1 MAILPSSPKLLGGP
15 LTCIWPHTIK
25 KWKKEDKKNL
35 MASYSVLYE
44 LVSKNIFTR
53 NKLTWS
59 SLNVKKNGVKLRPG
73 SKGRLGSRRG
83 LGRGMCVWGG
93 GVEGEEEEG
102 ESIPSIK
109 NNNPHVKI
117 KCSILLNLFLFKVT
131 IKCMQVRV
139 KAKNLNTFIL
149 HIEFAFPLIK
159 RVRVAIS

>member
-1 MAILPSSPKLLGGP
+1 
-15 LTCIWPHTIK
+15 
-25 KWKKEDKKNL
+25 
-35 MASYSVLYE
+35 
-44 LVSKNIFTR
+44 
-53 NKLTWS
+53 
-59 SLNVKKNGVKLRPG
+59 
-73 SKGRLGSRRG
+73 
-83 LGRGMCVWGG
+83 MCVWGG